1 MRKAQEL
8 AITKPDILAGY
19 SLFYESATYGGDFL
33 TAIENNR
40 DFTGQRK
47 ILVGKI
53 ILELIRGTGRRED
66 GL

>member
-1 MRKAQEL
+1 MHKALEL

-19 SLFYESATYGGDFL
+19 SLFYESAKYGGDFL

-40 DFTGQRK
+40 DFTDQQK
-47 ILVGKI
+47 FPVGKI
-53 ILELIRGTGRRED
+53 TSELCRGTGRRED